1 MTDGNIRKR
10 LTEGIVK
17 LVEELIDYKTEVN
30 IGGFIK
36 ITADKC
42 NVFPIT
48 LREYKKKEI
57 SPMEKRKKV
66 TVGRGECNKERPISK
81 SGSKKRKLSIDATN
95 NVKVKTPSKKLKS
108 MCNETTEMAENSQ
121 AGAANVETSITDQ
134 EIPSAADEHSPI
146 KKPIRR
152 KERKPRDDAE
162 VERSFPC
169 VVCRSQGKD
178 VVFNT
183 EHKLFTHGRIDHRD
197 KLRYGY
203 KCQECN
209 QTFRS
214 FFKLHNHH
222 YHRHSKIKNY
232 SCKSCSKQFIWALEI
247 RRHSKEHESVTHM
260 CMKCPWPGKSF
271 YNYSRYAYHIKT
283 GHKETKCKKCDETF
297 KSREDLRNHFR
308 EAHIIQRIKRR
319 KRKMAEIVKGKTIK
333 EVKLREVPKPQIG
346 LSEADKNTVF
356 LRTVRSK
363 SGKETKVKC
372 KITLSIVVVLCCF
385 HIASI
390 V

>member
-42 NVFPIT
+42 NEFPIT
-48 LREYKKKEI
+48 LREYKKKEM
-57 SPMEKRKKV
+57 SPMKKRKKI
-66 TVGRGECNKERPISK
+66 TVGTEECNKERPA
-81 SGSKKRKLSIDATN
+81 SKKRKLSIDATHN
-95 NVKVKTPSKKLKS
+95 VNVKSPSKKLNS
-108 MCNETTEMAENSQ
+108 TCNKLTESVENSQ
-121 AGAANVETSITDQ
+121 TAAANIERSELYQ
-134 EIPSAADEHSPI
+134 EIPSTADEHSPI
-146 KKPIRR
+146 KKSIRR
-152 KERKPRDDAE
+152 KERKPQDVTE
-162 VERSFPC
+162 VEGSFPC
-169 VVCRSQGKD
+169 VMCRSQGKD
-178 VVFNT
+178 VFFNI
-183 EHKLFTHGRIDHRD
+183 EHKLLTHGRIHHRD
-197 KLRYGY
+197 QLRNGY

-222 YHRHSKIKNY
+222 YHRHSKMKNY
-232 SCKSCSKQFIWALEI
+232 FCKSCNKQFTWALEI

-271 YNYSRYAYHIKT
+271 HNYSRYVYHLKT
-283 GHKETKCKKCDETF
+283 GHKETKCKKCHETF
-297 KSREDLRNHFR
+297 KSREELRNHFR

-346 LSEADKNTVF
+346 LSETDKNTVF
-356 LRTVRSK
+356 LRTVKSK
-363 SGKETKVKC
+363 SGKETKVTC
-372 KITLSIVVVLCCF
+372 KITLSIIMVLCCF
-385 HIASI
+385 HIATT